1 MAAPFKKVLLI
12 DFESRYSTKP
22 QWWTAEPFSL
32 RNMTTEEYLRDKR
45 FADFGAVL
53 QPFEHDAPISQW
65 YDSGDELRRV
75 LSTYDWD
82 TTAVV
87 AHNAI
92 FDVGILQWHYGIRP
106 AFIFDTL
113 SMSRALR
120 GPRGGNGLADLARE
134 FQLPS
139 KGAELAL
146 TDGLHT
152 LTPEVKAPLVK
163 YCRHDVW
170 LLRQVFKR
178 LLAKCA
184 TFEEASGVDWDCA
197 DHYQPQHW
205 VYPIKELRI
214 IDMTVRMFTEPQLE
228 LDTEMLQEALEEE
241 RVSREALLG
250 RLRITDADLASND
263 RFAEILR
270 SIGIE
275 PPTKKKRPTAKTPNP
290 VGFNYAFAKTDAM
303 FQAMLNGDD
312 DNLST
317 LCEARLK
324 VKSTTERTRAQRFL
338 DISQRGALPVPVF
351 YYGAQTGR
359 FAAAKGQA
367 INMQNLKRKSFL
379 RKAIMA
385 PKDCLLV
392 VGDLSQIEPRVLGW
406 LSDYEALL
414 DIFRSGQDA
423 YAMFGAQM
431 FNEPGLSKESHPDLR
446 QSAKSALLGCIAEGQ
461 EVLTDFGPVPIEDVK
476 TWHRVWDGL
485 EWVRH
490 DGVIFKGVQ
499 DVITYQGLTATLD
512 HVVYTEDG
520 REIPFADAASEL
532 APLATTGAGWRAV
545 RKSENSQ
552 HGDPSQKRRNTR
564 SVPMHR
570 VRVSAVDKLLKPAA
584 RENARV
590 STLHTDKAHSS
601 DACAESLGESLR
613 LNSAA
618 LHQPSRRRL
627 QILRRSGYPTVV
639 FEPAR
644 IHRVRAKD
652 TPPRNIQRRRDR
664 SREKQRALRTGESA
678 LGDACAA
685 DAKSTRR
692 SESARVWK
700 NNVAYR
706 GRRGGAS
713 EVLRLSVRAAIR
725 RKAVARRADP
735 FTNPRAVSNDGSAQL
750 APQRAYAR
758 VYDILNAG
766 PRHRFTVSN
775 VLVHN
780 CGYQLGWASFAA
792 QLLVGFLGAPP
803 VRYDKDFAR
812 KLGVNRHYL
821 EEFLDYEENRV
832 KMGEIAR
839 ICTDEELIIH
849 CVSAKKIID
858 IYRSTAEPVTEFWKL
873 CQDRIVASLVEGEE
887 YQHKCLLFRKG
898 EIVLPNGMSLLYP
911 DLRQQK
917 DEQGRKQWVY
927 GRDATKLYAGKVTN
941 NVTQALARIVMTDGM
956 LRVNKR
962 YPTKGTVHD
971 ELIALAHKS
980 EAQDALPWVLEQMT
994 IEPVYMPGIPLAAD
1008 GGIHRR
1014 YGLAKD

>member
-1 MAAPFKKVLLI
+1 MAAPFKKVLLV

-45 FADFGAVL
+45 FADFGAVI
-53 QPFEHDAPISQW
+53 QPFENDAPVSQW
-65 YDSGDELRRV
+65 YDGGVELRRV
-75 LSTYDWD
+75 LRTYDWG

-92 FDVGILQWHYGIRP
+92 FDAGILQWHYGIRP

-134 FQLPS
+134 FQLPA

-152 LTPEVKAPLVK
+152 LTPEVKEPLIK

-170 LLRQVFKR
+170 LLKQVFKR

-184 TFEEASGVDWDCA
+184 TFEEAVGVDWDCA

-241 RVSREALLG
+241 RVSRETLLG

-270 SIGIE
+270 SIGVE

-303 FQAMLNGDD
+303 FQAMINGDD

-338 DISQRGALPVPVF
+338 DIAGRGSLPVPVF

-367 INMQNLKRKSFL
+367 INMQNLKRGSFL

-385 PKDCLLV
+385 PKDHLLV

-414 DIFRSGQDA
+414 GIFRSGQDA

-446 QSAKSALLGCIAEGQ
+446 QSAKSALLG
-461 EVLTDFGPVPIEDVK
+461 
-476 TWHRVWDGL
+476 
-485 EWVRH
+485 
-490 DGVIFKGVQ
+490 
-499 DVITYQGLTATLD
+499 
-512 HVVYTEDG
+512 
-520 REIPFADAASEL
+520 
-532 APLATTGAGWRAV
+532 
-545 RKSENSQ
+545 
-552 HGDPSQKRRNTR
+552 
-564 SVPMHR
+564 
-570 VRVSAVDKLLKPAA
+570 
-584 RENARV
+584 
-590 STLHTDKAHSS
+590 
-601 DACAESLGESLR
+601 
-613 LNSAA
+613 
-618 LHQPSRRRL
+618 
-627 QILRRSGYPTVV
+627 
-639 FEPAR
+639 
-644 IHRVRAKD
+644 
-652 TPPRNIQRRRDR
+652 
-664 SREKQRALRTGESA
+664 
-678 LGDACAA
+678 
-685 DAKSTRR
+685 
-692 SESARVWK
+692 
-700 NNVAYR
+700 
-706 GRRGGAS
+706 
-713 EVLRLSVRAAIR
+713 
-725 RKAVARRADP
+725 
-735 FTNPRAVSNDGSAQL
+735 
-750 APQRAYAR
+750 
-758 VYDILNAG
+758 
-766 PRHRFTVSN
+766 
-775 VLVHN
+775 

-887 YQHKCLLFRKG
+887 YRHKCLLFRKG

-994 IEPVYMPGIPLAAD
+994 IEPAYMPGIPLAAD
-1008 GGIHRR
+1008 GGVHRR
-1014 YGLAKD
+1014 YGLAKN